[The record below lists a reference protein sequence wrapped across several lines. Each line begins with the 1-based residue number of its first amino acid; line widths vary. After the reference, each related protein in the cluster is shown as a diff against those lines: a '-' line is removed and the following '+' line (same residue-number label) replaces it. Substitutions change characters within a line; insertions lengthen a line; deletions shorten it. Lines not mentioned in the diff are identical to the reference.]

1 MSENNKLA
9 TQNTNVAF
17 QLRALGQQLNLL
29 PRTYKDL
36 NDEMNSIKQ
45 HNNGV
50 DRRGNMVRMAVWN
63 NISNFEEYI
72 DENMDVG
79 EDDYD
84 FASVGQ
90 GIRFGSTKLRGI

>member
-1 MSENNKLA
+1 M
-9 TQNTNVAF
+9 
-17 QLRALGQQLNLL
+17 
-29 PRTYKDL
+29 KD
-36 NDEMNSIKQ
+36 EINSIKQ
-45 HNNGV
+45 QNSGADH
-50 DRRGNMVRMAVWN
+50 RGNMVRMAVWN

-90 GIRFGSTKLRGI
+90 ETRS